1 MPQASPI
8 FFQSYPT
15 LLYPHQKNKVF
26 FLSNNIKS
34 YNPIDILKEKNYRQ
48 YIIKK
53 GDNIAVVQ

>member
-48 YIIKK
+48 YIIQKK
-53 GDNIAVVQ
+53 EII